1 MNAKLGLFPYRN
13 TEPALI
19 PWPLEIRAFILESKS
34 GWDCTEVVEGNGAF
48 VSVTTRSTG
57 WRLLARNASEVG
69 AGLAG
74 VILVGEEQLL
84 LGQIS
89 PVICLH
95 APLWA
100 SIRQHKIDKNIDM
113 DRLSHSPRKSCSI
126 SREVQL
132 TTVKRTWMYMQG
144 QGNVDGY
151 KLKFVSCKRVSRPE
165 EFQIPA
171 GLNECSYLRS
181 THHTSLDYQMVSGQ
195 AKCCKQ

>member
-1 MNAKLGLFPYRN
+1 MNAKLGLFRYRN
-13 TEPALI
+13 TEPELI

-57 WRLLARNASEVG
+57 WRLLARNALEVG

-74 VILVGEEQLL
+74 VILVGKEQLL

-144 QGNVDGY
+144 QGNVDG
-151 KLKFVSCKRVSRPE
+151 
-165 EFQIPA
+165 
-171 GLNECSYLRS
+171 
-181 THHTSLDYQMVSGQ
+181 SLFLANVCRD
-195 AKCCKQ
+195 